1 VRFNMG
7 GGGGSQ
13 KSTTTTS
20 IDPAIKPYVT
30 YGLEEAKRLYETGSP
45 QFFPGQ
51 TYVSPSAQTQEALR
65 MAQERAMAGSPLTGA
80 AQAETLATIQGRGVN
95 PFLAGA
101 LEQTNRLSGE
111 DYLRNMQKL
120 QSGASSMGRYGSGA
134 QNQLTGQAQDVYA
147 RALTEQGGQL
157 AYQSAEAE
165 RNRQM
170 AAVGAAPQM
179 AQADYADIQR
189 LLTVGGAKEAQSAA
203 QLQDEMNRFNFA
215 QNLPQAK
222 LSQYANLYSSAPQ
235 GSQTVQTATPTGGK

>member
-1 VRFNMG
+1 MG
-7 GGGGSQ
+7 GGGGQ
-13 KSTTTTS
+13 QDSTTTTS

-30 YGLEEAKRLYETGSP
+30 YGLEEGKRLYESQTPS
-45 QFFPGQ
+45 FFPGQ

-101 LEQTNRLSGE
+101 LGQTNRLAGE
-111 DYLRNMQKL
+111 EFTRNIQNL
-120 QSGASSMGRYGSGA
+120 QSQAASAGRYGSSAMGQQA
-134 QNQLTGQAQDVYA
+134 GQAQDIFA
-147 RALTEQGGQL
+147 RALAEQGGQL
-157 AYQSAEAE
+157 AYNSAEAE
-165 RNRQM
+165 RARQM

-189 LLTVGGAKEAQSAA
+189 LLSVGGAKEAQSAA
-203 QLQDEMNRFNFA
+203 ELQDAMNRYNFE

-222 LSQYANLYSSAPQ
+222 LSQFANLFSSVPQ
-235 GSQTVQTATPTGGK
+235 GSTTVQTATPTGGK

>member
-1 VRFNMG
+1 MG
-7 GGGGSQ
+7 GGGGKQ
-13 KSTTTTS
+13 DSTTTTS

-30 YGLEEAKRLYETGSP
+30 YGLEEGKRLYESQTPS
-45 QFFPGQ
+45 FFPGQ

-101 LEQTNRLSGE
+101 LGQTNRLAGE
-111 DYLRNMQKL
+111 EFTRNIQNL
-120 QSGASSMGRYGSGA
+120 QSQAASAGRYGSSA
-134 QNQLTGQAQDVYA
+134 MGQQAGTAQDIFA
-147 RALTEQGGQL
+147 RALAEQGGQL
-157 AYQSAEAE
+157 AYNSAEAE
-165 RNRQM
+165 RARQM

-189 LLTVGGAKEAQSAA
+189 LLSVGGAKEAQSAA
-203 QLQDEMNRFNFA
+203 ELQDAMNRYNFE

-222 LSQYANLYSSAPQ
+222 LSQFANLFSSVPQ
-235 GSQTVQTATPTGGK
+235 GSTTVQTATPQGGK

>member
-1 VRFNMG
+1 MG
-7 GGGGSQ
+7 GGGGQ
-13 KSTTTTS
+13 QDSTTTTS

-30 YGLEEAKRLYETGSP
+30 YGLEEGKRLYESQTPS
-45 QFFPGQ
+45 FFPGQ

-101 LEQTNRLSGE
+101 LGQTNRLAGE
-111 DYLRNMQKL
+111 EFTRNIQNL
-120 QSGASSMGRYGSGA
+120 QSQAASAGRYGSNAMGQQA
-134 QNQLTGQAQDVYA
+134 GQAQDIFA
-147 RALTEQGGQL
+147 RALAEQGGQL
-157 AYQSAEAE
+157 AYNSAEAE
-165 RNRQM
+165 RARQM

-189 LLTVGGAKEAQSAA
+189 LLSVGGAREAQGAA
-203 QLQDEMNRFNFA
+203 ELQDAMNRYNFE

-222 LSQYANLYSSAPQ
+222 LSQFANLFSSVPQ
-235 GSQTVQTATPTGGK
+235 GSTTVQTATPTGGK

>member
-1 VRFNMG
+1 MG
-7 GGGGSQ
+7 GGGGKQ
-13 KSTTTTS
+13 DSTTTTS

-30 YGLEEAKRLYETGSP
+30 YGLEEGKRLYESQTPS
-45 QFFPGQ
+45 FFPGQ

-101 LEQTNRLSGE
+101 LGQTNRLAGE
-111 DYLRNMQKL
+111 EFTRNIQNL
-120 QSGASSMGRYGSGA
+120 QSQAASAGRYGSNAMGQQA
-134 QNQLTGQAQDVYA
+134 GQAQDIFA
-147 RALTEQGGQL
+147 RALAEQGGQL
-157 AYQSAEAE
+157 AYNSAEAE
-165 RNRQM
+165 RARQM

-189 LLTVGGAKEAQSAA
+189 LLSVGGAREAQSAA
-203 QLQDEMNRFNFA
+203 ELQDAMNRYNFE

-222 LSQYANLYSSAPQ
+222 LSQFANLFSSVPQ
-235 GSQTVQTATPTGGK
+235 GSTTVQTATPTGGK

>member
-1 VRFNMG
+1 MG
-7 GGGGSQ
+7 GGGGSPQ

-20 IDPAIKPYVT
+20 IDPTIAPYVT
-30 YGLEEAKRLYETGSP
+30 YGLEEGKRLYESQAPT
-45 QFFPGQ
+45 FFPGQ

-65 MAQERAMAGSPLTGA
+65 MAQERAMAGSPLTQA

-111 DYLRNMQKL
+111 DYLRNIRQL
-120 QSGASSMGRYGSGA
+120 QSGASSMGRYGSAA
-134 QNQLTGQAQDVYA
+134 QGQLTGQAQDVYA
-147 RALTEQGGQL
+147 RALAERGGQL

-165 RNRQM
+165 RARQM

-179 AQADYADIQR
+179 AAQDYADIQR
-189 LLTVGGAKEAQSAA
+189 LLSVGGAREAQSAA
-203 QLQDEMNRFNFA
+203 ELQDQINRFNFQ

-222 LSQYANLYSSAPQ
+222 LSQFANLFSSVPQ
-235 GSQTVQTATPTGGK
+235 GSTTVQQATPQGGK